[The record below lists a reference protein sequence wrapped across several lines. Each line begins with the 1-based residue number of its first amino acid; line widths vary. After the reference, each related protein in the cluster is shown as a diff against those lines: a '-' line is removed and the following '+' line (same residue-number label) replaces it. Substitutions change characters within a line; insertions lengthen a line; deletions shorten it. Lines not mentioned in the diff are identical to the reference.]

1 MSYKNVYDTDTFRW
15 TDILLGIFFFLAL
28 VGLGLAIAV
37 NFRPLYYACI
47 DWFDIEA
54 NSGLPRDE
62 IILNY
67 DALID
72 YCCPFHFGELYF
84 PTLKSSVSGLSHFA
98 ECKVLFNIFYV
109 TGFISVIFV
118 VVGFVSRIRER
129 EIRFLKVC
137 SIVSIV
143 IPMLLVFVT
152 IIDFDGLFVLFHKI
166 AFNNDDWLFD
176 PRLDP
181 VINILPEE
189 FFMLCLV
196 VIAGTVILGAC
207 VTMGIYLYK
216 KRKKKLQGNMMP
228 KPQNII
234 YQ

>member
-1 MSYKNVYDTDTFRW
+1 MSNVYDTDTFRW
-15 TDILLGIFFFLAL
+15 TDILLGLFFFLAL

-47 DWFDIEA
+47 DWFDIEKS
-54 NSGLPRDE
+54 SGLPRDE

-67 DALID
+67 DTLID
-72 YCCPFHFGELYF
+72 YCCPFYFHELYF
-84 PTLKSSVSGLSHFA
+84 PTLRSSVSGLSHFA

-109 TGFISVIFV
+109 AGFVSVIFLIPGFIS
-118 VVGFVSRIRER
+118 RLKEK

-143 IPMLLVFVT
+143 IPMILVLAT

-176 PRLDP
+176 PRTDP
-181 VINILPEE
+181 VITILPEE

-196 VIAGTVILGAC
+196 VIAGTVIIGSC
-207 VTMGIYLYK
+207 VTMAIYLH
-216 KRKKKLQGNMMP
+216 KKKIKRLTGGMLP

>member
-1 MSYKNVYDTDTFRW
+1 MSNVYDTDTFRW
-15 TDILLGIFFFLAL
+15 TDILLGIFFFFAL

-47 DWFDIEA
+47 DWFGIEES
-54 NSGLPRDE
+54 SGLAREE

-72 YCCPFHFGELYF
+72 YCCPFYFSELVF

-109 TGFISVIFV
+109 LGFISTIFV
-118 VVGFVSRIRER
+118 VVGFISRLKEK

-137 SIVSIV
+137 SIVSVV
-143 IPMLLVFVT
+143 IPMILVFVT

-166 AFNNDDWLFD
+166 AFNNDDWIFD
-176 PRLDP
+176 ASQDP

-196 VIAGTVILGAC
+196 IIAGTVIIGAC

-216 KRKKKLQGNMMP
+216 KRKKRLTGSMLP
-228 KPQNII
+228 KSQNII
-234 YQ
+234 YS

>member
-1 MSYKNVYDTDTFRW
+1 M
-15 TDILLGIFFFLAL
+15 I
-28 VGLGLAIAV
+28 
-37 NFRPLYYACI
+37 
-47 DWFDIEA
+47 
-54 NSGLPRDE
+54 
-62 IILNY
+62 
-67 DALID
+67 
-72 YCCPFHFGELYF
+72 
-84 PTLKSSVSGLSHFA
+84 
-98 ECKVLFNIFYV
+98 
-109 TGFISVIFV
+109 
-118 VVGFVSRIRER
+118 VGFVSRIRER

-143 IPMLLVFVT
+143 IPMILVFVT

-166 AFNNDDWLFD
+166 AFNNDDWIFD
-176 PRLDP
+176 ARLDP